1 MGTNRKRTELPKEIP
16 GLEYYPLR
24 RSWTRKIV
32 PHLQEKK
39 LNAILVRDF
48 NRYTLGMW
56 NIFFRPGMLPEQIDT
71 CDWRLDKRRP
81 YPRYWQYV
89 RHGACHWIVN
99 FALRLAMLAEPNRT
113 WRIISSDGH
122 STVWDGRRTLFDFNF
137 QALGFSSAE
146 TWKIL
151 RAGGGLKM
159 LKSSE
164 ELDAFEPEKDDAL
177 EFSIIRGGGCR
188 LRGTQDPF
196 GPKQFGRPR
205 AKSAPKG
212 ISG

>member
-1 MGTNRKRTELPKEIP
+1 VGTNRKRRELPKEIP

-99 FALRLAMLAEPNRT
+99 FALRLAMLAEPVVMGT
-113 WRIISSDGH
+113 PLCGMG
-122 STVWDGRRTLFDFNF
+122 DGRCLILIFRLLDFLLLKPGRSCA
-137 QALGFSSAE
+137 QAVVS
-146 TWKIL
+146 K
-151 RAGGGLKM
+151 
-159 LKSSE
+159 
-164 ELDAFEPEKDDAL
+164 
-177 EFSIIRGGGCR
+177 C
-188 LRGTQDPF
+188 
-196 GPKQFGRPR
+196 
-205 AKSAPKG
+205 
-212 ISG
+212 